1 MFKIHNTPWSVR
13 PIILCTDSL
22 VHPTGV
28 CTYNKFQPV
37 ASVMIAY
44 FKYSKFFK
52 EQITTMDLPTGTML
66 LTADATSMYTNI
78 QTHPK
83 LNQMAQYFNGNK
95 TKYRYLPGDA
105 ILRSLCLI

>member
-1 MFKIHNTPWSVR
+1 MH
-13 PIILCTDSL
+13 PIGVWTDS
-22 VHPTGV
+22 
-28 CTYNKFQPV
+28 KFQQVEAGMPD
-37 ASVMIAY
+37 Y
-44 FKYSKFFK
+44 FKDSKVLK
-52 EQITTMDLPTGTML
+52 EQLTAMNLPPGTML